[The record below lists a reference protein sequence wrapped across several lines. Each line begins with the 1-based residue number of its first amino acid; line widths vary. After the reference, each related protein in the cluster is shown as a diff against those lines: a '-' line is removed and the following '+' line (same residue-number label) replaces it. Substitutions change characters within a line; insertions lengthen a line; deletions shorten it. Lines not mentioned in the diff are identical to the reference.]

1 MRLKAA
7 PQGRDSRRRR
17 RDVTRGGAAG
27 TLTGPNGRR
36 FEGRFSEGRRAEGV
50 YSAGR
55 AEAAGG
61 EPDFD
66 LIQRIWR
73 VFEQV
78 TSPQLVTAGGHGG
91 DQSRRS
97 RRGSRQ
103 AVTAGVTAGGH
114 GGGHD
119 RRSRRRSRQAVTAA
133 VTASGHGDRS
143 GTAGQSRQVVTKC
156 HGKVTEKSL
165 QGHGKIMAK

>member
-91 DQSRRS
+91 
-97 RRGSRQ
+97 
-103 AVTAGVTAGGH
+103 GH
-114 GGGHD
+114 GK
-119 RRSRRRSRQAVTAA
+119 RSRRRSRQAVTAA
-133 VTASGHGDRS
+133 VTTGGHGDRS

-165 QGHGKIMAK
+165 QGHGKIMVK